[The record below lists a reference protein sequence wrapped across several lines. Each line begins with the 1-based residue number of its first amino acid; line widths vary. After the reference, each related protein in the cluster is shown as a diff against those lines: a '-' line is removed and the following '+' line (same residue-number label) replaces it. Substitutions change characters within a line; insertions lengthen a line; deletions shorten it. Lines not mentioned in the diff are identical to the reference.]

1 VSRQGSEL
9 DSGHG
14 TLQRLVSDSARRW
27 PGATAVSGPDGTLTY
42 AELDSAA
49 DRIAAILRARGV
61 GRGDRVVIWLDKSV
75 LAVAVMQAAL
85 RLAAVYVPVDGAN
98 PAPRAITIARNC
110 TGALV
115 VTDPARAAELAARD
129 GIPGPVQVLDGLP
142 APGGDG
148 PVTPEQ
154 VTPEQVTPEQ
164 VTPEQVILEPVGP
177 EDLAYVLYTSGSTG
191 EPKGVSITHRNAMAF
206 VCWAAEAVGARAE
219 DRFAN
224 HAPFGFDLS
233 VFDLYAAF
241 LVGASVQLIPSAL
254 AYAPQQL
261 VDFLVREQIT
271 VWYSVPSALGL
282 MVHDGGL
289 LDQPAPPA
297 LRALLF
303 AGEPFPVPV
312 LTALFRHLPGVRFLN
327 LYGPTETNVCTF
339 HEVTGDDLARGL
351 PIPIGRACS
360 GDEVWAERPD
370 GSRAGPG
377 EEGELVVAGPTVMAG
392 YWGHPPQRGPY
403 RTGDLVRVPVRAD
416 GGFDY
421 LGRRDH
427 MVKVRGHRVELGE
440 VEVALGQHPAVH
452 QVAVVVV
459 GTGTAA
465 RLAAFVVPVERSP
478 GLLELKRHCA
488 ERLPRYMII
497 DSVTTLAEL
506 PRTPNGKTDR
516 RRLGSLAA
524 APSTPEIAS

>member
-1 VSRQGSEL
+1 MSRQGNEP

-14 TLQRLVSDSARRW
+14 TLQHLVSDSAHRW
-27 PGATAVSGPDGTLTY
+27 PGATAVCGPDATLTY

-61 GRGDRVVIWLDKSV
+61 SRDDRVVIWLDKSV

-98 PAPRAITIARNC
+98 PAPRAATIARNC
-110 TGALV
+110 TAALV

-129 GIPGPVQVLDGLP
+129 RTPAPVQVLDGLP
-142 APGGDG
+142 APGGNG
-148 PVTPEQ
+148 LARPVTP
-154 VTPEQVTPEQ
+154 V
-164 VTPEQVILEPVGP
+164 PVGP
-177 EDLAYVLYTSGSTG
+177 DDLAYVLYTSGSTG

-206 VCWAAEAVGARAE
+206 VCWAAETVGARAE

-241 LVGASVQLIPSAL
+241 LVGASVQLIPSEL

-282 MVHDGGL
+282 MVHGGGL
-289 LDQPAPPA
+289 LDRLPPA
-297 LRALLF
+297 ALRVLLF

-312 LTALFRHLPGVRFLN
+312 LTQLFRHLPGVRFLN

-339 HEVTGDDLARGL
+339 HEVAGDDLERGL

-360 GDEVWAERPD
+360 GDEVWAELPD

-377 EEGELVVAGPTVMAG
+377 GEGELVVAGPTVMAG

-403 RTGDLVRVPVRAD
+403 RTGDLVRVRAD

-427 MVKVRGHRVELGE
+427 MVKVRGHRVELGD
-440 VEVALGQHPAVH
+440 VEAALGRHPTVR

-459 GTGTAA
+459 GAGPAA
-465 RLAAFVVPVERSP
+465 RLAAFVVPAERSP

-497 DSVTTLAEL
+497 DSVTVLAEL

-516 RRLGSLAA
+516 RRLLSLAT
-524 APSTPEIAS
+524 APASTPEIAS